1 MQRVTEFQDTDSG
14 VILSFDNDSQIRIR
28 KPLKILGNVVNSPS
42 HRLTFAK
49 LDDNNMKM
57 TILDK
62 GTQKEDDAA
71 IGNIEWVRIISRG
84 ETSPKL
90 ESFSSGKDWKTVAKR
105 IAETPSETP
114 QAIPMLG
121 SVPYT
126 NLPASTPD
134 DDDDLYKGGR
144 KRRRTNRSLSK
155 SSRRRQSRR
164 LRKSRGRVASL

>member
-62 GTQKEDDAA
+62 RTQKEDDAA
-71 IGNIEWVRIISRG
+71 IGNLEWARIISRG

-90 ESFSSGKDWKTVAKR
+90 ESFASGKDWKTVAKR

-126 NLPASTPD
+126 D
-134 DDDDLYKGGR
+134 DPFEYSGGR